1 MVDTASQG
9 FAPLVAMETPL
20 DSTTALI
27 LAFLCITPRQTVP
40 PCVGTGPCQPRAWV
54 DTRMC
59 VAIYLFCCYFYF
71 FATESGKRDEM
82 EIRWVG
88 LAEGTKERRD
98 VRERDE

>member
-20 DSTTALI
+20 GSTTALI

-40 PCVGTGPCQPRAWV
+40 PCAGTGPCQPRAWA

-59 VAIYLFCCYFYF
+59 GLFFVVVF
-71 FATESGKRDEM
+71 FFLCDGEPEEGRDGNT
-82 EIRWVG
+82 VG
-88 LAEGTKERRD
+88 GIGRRD
-98 VRERDE
+98 KRERTE